1 MFIILKIIAMKKQLL
16 LLLTVNFIL
25 TVAQLQAQTRVTFYT
40 NKGNFVVELNETKR
54 PNTTKN
60 FITLVN
66 KKFYD
71 KLIFHRVING
81 FMIQGGDPKGDGTG
95 GTGGTIP
102 DELSPAY
109 SNLQKTIAMANLN
122 KRNTGDC
129 QFYINLVNNTGLDE
143 KYTAFGIVI
152 TNFAVVQTIGKV
164 ATNSN
169 DKPLVA
175 VVMDSVRITPVT
187 TSIEEQAANIQDLNI
202 YPNPFTTESVLFFN
216 SKEEKAVELTVYN
229 QQGQLI
235 GAAQRKVIQ
244 GENYI
249 PLKELLEQGYTPGI
263 YFITVKDH
271 AFISRQ
277 KFIVLD

>member
-1 MFIILKIIAMKKQLL
+1 MKKQLL

-71 KLIFHRVING
+71 KLIFHRVIDG

-122 KRNTGDC
+122 KPNTGDC

-187 TSIEEQAANIQDLNI
+187 TSIEERTADIQDLNI
-202 YPNPFTTESVLFFN
+202 YPNPYTAESVLFLN
-216 SKEEKAVELTVYN
+216 ASKAKTVELSMYN
-229 QQGQLI
+229 QHGQLI
-235 GAAQRKVIQ
+235 GNTQRRVEA

-249 PLKELLEQGYTPGI
+249 LLKEINENRLNAGI
-263 YFITVKDH
+263 YFVAVKDERVV
-271 AFISRQ
+271 SSE
-277 KFIVLD
+277 KFIVME

>member
-1 MFIILKIIAMKKQLL
+1 MKKILL
-16 LLLTVNFIL
+16 LLSANVLLTI
-25 TVAQLQAQTRVTFYT
+25 AQLQAQTRVTFYT
-40 NKGNFVVELNETKR
+40 NKGNFVVQLDETKR
-54 PNTTKN
+54 PKTTKN

-71 KLIFHRVING
+71 KLTFHRVIDG

-109 SNLQKTIAMANLN
+109 SNAQKTIAMANLGTP
-122 KRNTGDC
+122 NTGDC
-129 QFYINLVNNTGLDE
+129 QFYINLVNNTSLDS

-152 TNFAVVQTIGKV
+152 TNFAVVQAIGKV

-175 VVMDSVRITPVT
+175 VVMDSVRITPVPT
-187 TSIEEQAANIQDLNI
+187 NVEDLTADVRDLSI
-202 YPNPFTTESVLFFN
+202 YPNPSTTESTIFLN
-216 SKEEKAVELTVYN
+216 ATKEKTVELSMYN
-229 QQGQLI
+229 QHGQLI
-235 GAAQRKVIQ
+235 GNVQRRVEV

-249 PLKELLEQGYTPGI
+249 ALKEINETQLQAGI
-263 YFITVKDH
+263 YFIAVKDENTV
-271 AFISRQ
+271 SSE
-277 KFIVLD
+277 KFIVIE